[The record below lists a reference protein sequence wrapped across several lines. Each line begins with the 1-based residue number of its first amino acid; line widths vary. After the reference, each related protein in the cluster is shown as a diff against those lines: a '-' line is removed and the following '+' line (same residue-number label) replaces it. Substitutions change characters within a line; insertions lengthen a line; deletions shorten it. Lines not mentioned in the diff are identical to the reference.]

1 MDLQKGKIGPR
12 EPEYRVLRETRRDV
26 GGGKSAMRIWI
37 LMPTRL
43 YLAWEVQV
51 FVLTARVRAELSLIV
66 QHS

>member
-1 MDLQKGKIGPR
+1 
-12 EPEYRVLRETRRDV
+12 
-26 GGGKSAMRIWI
+26 MRIWI

-66 QHS
+66 QPS